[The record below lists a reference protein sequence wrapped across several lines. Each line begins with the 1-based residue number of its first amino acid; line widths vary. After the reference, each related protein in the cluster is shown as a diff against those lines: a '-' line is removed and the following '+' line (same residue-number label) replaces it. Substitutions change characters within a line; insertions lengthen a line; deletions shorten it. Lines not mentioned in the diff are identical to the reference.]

1 MIRGR
6 LPWALLAGLVLVQI
20 GYPLT
25 AGTTRAGLTMATV
38 GLGYLLSVGHA
49 LLSRGTRTA
58 LALVA
63 VATGGGFAVEA
74 LGVATGFPF
83 GSYDYSGELGPKLAG
98 VPLIIPLAW
107 TWMAWPAWLTAVR
120 LTGPA
125 TPAAGARP
133 GPATAPGRGAAPDR
147 PSSGLERRL
156 AARRPNYVAAR
167 PSFGPE
173 RRLAARRPNYG
184 RQPSWSSRSARR
196 IALAAVGLA
205 AWDLFLDPQ
214 MVAEGYWAWRDA
226 TPALPGLPGVP
237 ASNYLGWLLFAVLLA
252 AALRPLA
259 GPAVDRTDRRDAPM
273 FALYLWTYAASVL
286 AHAVFLRLP
295 ASAVWGGAG
304 MALAA
309 VPLAVALLRA
319 RRHAPEPREVDPAPR
334 PGVEATA

>member
-1 MIRGR
+1 MIRRR
-6 LPWALLAGLVLVQI
+6 LPWALLAVLVLAQI
-20 GYPLT
+20 CYPLT
-25 AGTTRAGLTMATV
+25 AGTTRAGLTLATV
-38 GLGYLLSVGHA
+38 VLGYLLSVGHA
-49 LLSRGTRTA
+49 LLTRGTRTA

-83 GSYDYSGELGPKLAG
+83 GSYDYSGQLGPKLAG

-120 LTGPA
+120 ITSS
-125 TPAAGARP
+125 PAAGARTHA
-133 GPATAPGRGAAPDR
+133 G
-147 PSSGLERRL
+147 
-156 AARRPNYVAAR
+156 
-167 PSFGPE
+167 
-173 RRLAARRPNYG
+173 
-184 RQPSWSSRSARR
+184 R

-214 MVAEGYWAWRDA
+214 MVAEGYWRWRDA

-237 ASNYLGWLLFAVLLA
+237 AGNYLGWLLFAVALA

-295 ASAVWGGAG
+295 ASAVWGGLG
-304 MALAA
+304 MAVAA
-309 VPLAVALLRA
+309 VPLAVALLRT
-319 RRHAPEPREVDPAPR
+319 RRGTGDDRGTAEPALSADA
-334 PGVEATA
+334 AT